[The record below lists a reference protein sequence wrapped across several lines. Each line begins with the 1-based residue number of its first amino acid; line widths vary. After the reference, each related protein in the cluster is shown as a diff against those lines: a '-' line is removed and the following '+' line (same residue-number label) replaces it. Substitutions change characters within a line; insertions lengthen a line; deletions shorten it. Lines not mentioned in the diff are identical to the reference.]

1 MNSETTPKQHT
12 EKKKRIEIIDALRG
26 FSVIMMV
33 CHHFLYDLVEFLN
46 APGWLFENPVFDVLQ
61 PFFASVFIVLCGISS
76 NFSRSIIKRGIFLL
90 TVAICITG
98 VTMLIDM
105 PIVFGVL
112 HLLAVCMLFYGVT
125 HKLWEKIPNPL
136 MLIFCIAGIII
147 SSYCVKNIEIQS
159 EHLWI
164 FGWQYKGFVSYD
176 YFPLFPW
183 LFVFLFGTWLG
194 YYVKENRFP
203 AWFYKARI
211 PVLSFI
217 GKHSLVVYI
226 IHQPILYGLVL
237 LLGG

>member
-1 MNSETTPKQHT
+1 
-12 EKKKRIEIIDALRG
+12 
-26 FSVIMMV
+26 
-33 CHHFLYDLVEFLN
+33 
-46 APGWLFENPVFDVLQ
+46 
-61 PFFASVFIVLCGISS
+61 
-76 NFSRSIIKRGIFLL
+76 
-90 TVAICITG
+90 
-98 VTMLIDM
+98 M
-105 PIVFGVL
+105 PIIFGVL

-125 HKLWEKIPNPL
+125 HKLWEKIPKSL

-147 SSYCVKNIEIQS
+147 SSYCVNNIEIQS

>member
-1 MNSETTPKQHT
+1 MSFEPTTKPNI
-12 EKKKRIEIIDALRG
+12 EKKKRIDLIDALRG
-26 FSVIMMV
+26 FAVVLMV
-33 CHHFLYDLVEFLN
+33 CHHFLYDLVAFLD
-46 APGWLFENPVFDVLQ
+46 APEWFFRNSVFDVLQ
-61 PFFASVFIVLCGISS
+61 PVFASVFIMLCGISS
-76 NFSRSIIKRGIFLL
+76 NFSRSIIKRGAFLL
-90 TVAICITG
+90 AVAICITG

-112 HLLAVCMLFYGVT
+112 HLLGVCMLFYGVT
-125 HKLWEKIPNPL
+125 HKLWEKIPKPL
-136 MLIFCIAGIII
+136 ILIFCIAGIII

-164 FGWQYKGFVSYD
+164 FGWQYKDFVSYD

-183 LFVFLFGTWLG
+183 LFVFLSGTWLG